1 MAKYNL
7 IGTLHYATGFE
18 ETVEAETEAAARVEV
33 KRRLEAAWPEI
44 GAVDLQ
50 EICINSVDEV
60 EDPP

>member
-1 MAKYNL
+1 VARYNL

-18 ETVEAETEAAARVEV
+18 ETVEAETEAAARAAV

-50 EICINSVDEV
+50 EICINSVEEV
-60 EDPP
+60 ETP